1 MNKPSE
7 HWLYVSV
14 VVTVSDVSG
23 YSITTCNFAE
33 GQLHEAHLEHAR
45 RFDVCILKM
54 MPDSWR
60 KHRLLL
66 QYTLGNWNPCISHL
80 FAMK

>member
-14 VVTVSDVSG
+14 VVTVSDISG

-33 GQLHEAHLEHAR
+33 GQLHVSKSNACMS
-45 RFDVCILKM
+45 F
-54 MPDSWR
+54 
-60 KHRLLL
+60 
-66 QYTLGNWNPCISHL
+66 
-80 FAMK
+80 